1 MAERPSA
8 AISIMGRQ
16 GPGADPFDV
25 SLLSQSLPCKPR
37 SLARP
42 SPVVEEDPMPELELP
57 KSSPAHE
64 PILPILHGDTEKGRT
79 LIRYNADITA
89 EEFSSTPVQRETYL
103 SQSCP
108 NWSTFQMPAVEKTL
122 TEPEPEET
130 APGAMAVPGHVAAVE
145 ATIEAEG
152 VIGKSPTILETFK
165 MYNAAG
171 SVEDDISKLETVEEA
186 ELPPQ
191 EDDNDDEDQF
201 ALDA

>member
-1 MAERPSA
+1 MCSRVDQPT
-8 AISIMGRQ
+8 
-16 GPGADPFDV
+16 V
-25 SLLSQSLPCKPR
+25 C
-37 SLARP
+37 
-42 SPVVEEDPMPELELP
+42 
-57 KSSPAHE
+57 KSS
-64 PILPILHGDTEKGRT
+64 LF
-79 LIRYNADITA
+79 LI
-89 EEFSSTPVQRETYL
+89 S
-103 SQSCP
+103 
-108 NWSTFQMPAVEKTL
+108 
-122 TEPEPEET
+122 
-130 APGAMAVPGHVAAVE
+130 GAMAVPGHVAAVE